1 MTEHYTDKKLYKSGY
16 GLKTLG
22 KPLHYEHINST
33 SLVGS
38 LTKGNSD
45 QSTTIIPQYLQIA
58 FANSQVFFYAIYCFV
73 NPLS

>member
-45 QSTTIIPQYLQIA
+45 QSTTIIPQYLQILHL
-58 FANSQVFFYAIYCFV
+58 QIHKFFFMLFIA
-73 NPLS
+73 L